1 MTDID
6 KKITANR
13 IVRSCKFITKNWE
26 YELMFN
32 ALVAA
37 LHWAERTSV
46 KQDSYSETDEGE

>member
-32 ALVAA
+32 ALVSA
-37 LHWAERTSV
+37 LNWAEDVSTEPREDTYTEN
-46 KQDSYSETDEGE
+46 KG